1 MTDNNNNNNNIN
13 NNSSLE
19 SQNNNN
25 NIPSFLDPYP
35 LPIPPLSENI
45 IVDEVDTE
53 PVSKKELSP
62 DHKSNKFNS
71 IFFSN
76 SLITDLSASNLS
88 NSTEKEEQI
97 YVAIDDLLKNENLMT
112 EIIYTY
118 PNKYS
123 GIFKNKNNM
132 YKLIDYSTHMPYMT
146 DDEEITYKFPYK
158 STELLKSDAP
168 YIHNSFFDHN
178 SQVCIYFLQFL
189 QNSNNNSNNLLCGY
203 FSKIFISIFE
213 KNPEKLSEI
222 LFNNSYEFINNMLDL
237 CSNFSIC
244 ECIQI
249 ILVNENPAIKEKKI
263 YILEGL
269 FKYIY
274 KQEYSYNICTN
285 IIIFPLIN
293 NNEVFMKFISENF
306 GIFKKNIL
314 DQNNK
319 NFKKYNEKIF
329 EMFYYLIEFF
339 KESISREKE
348 NEYIESRKTLDN
360 YINENVENYIDF
372 FQNLIIKLIDN
383 NYFYYNNKE
392 DNISSILKRIKL
404 YCLDI
409 LAYYV
414 KIVFLVKNE
423 KYINNLSHIINEN
436 ILYALTYFSYDFPLF
451 NLYHLSYLNLIESLS
466 QIHFELLIKD
476 KFFNIFL
483 KYFIENKFIE
493 DNNILI
499 SFSAKNLY
507 LIYSNF
513 LDFSNISMP
522 RELKLINET
531 LICKLIKLYTST
543 LEFKE
548 NKESNNFDFNI
559 NVDDEIDKKLN
570 VVDNKDFINI
580 EDLIGKGL
588 NEYNRQIS
596 LIKFGVSSE
605 NIEEVIDVEMSESK
619 INISS
624 NESNK
629 NKNNNNE
636 NNIEEDLDNGINEDN
651 ESDDSIKEIIKK
663 TNETVKKM
671 KEEEEEKE
679 RLEKEKNNNNN
690 KENENLNNNNEK
702 DINNNKNDINDMIDD
717 KNEKKI
723 KDDIKNDENELK
735 EEEKIEENI
744 ETEKNNENLNDL
756 NFNDNLEKKLDKE
769 IENEEKI
776 IEEKEDTVI
785 IKEEKEKKNNN
796 EEKNNTQQK
805 KIIKNNN
812 VFKYDK
818 EIIFDNHLK
827 ENLEEKDKE
836 IQFPKIKKKPNL
848 PINFLNNSTNFIQKI
863 NIDHVN
869 DKEYMKRPSI
879 NDIILSHENI
889 NITNK
894 DEKKK
899 HKKLYLK
906 KEENTN
912 VNHNISQTEE
922 HLDEKVDKYKNNN
935 NIVLPIIKDNNNN
948 HLNVSFE
955 FKNKKLKPVI
965 KATGL
970 TSNNIN
976 NSLLTKS
983 LNIHR
988 DNKFWTKKD
997 NFNNNIGN
1005 KDNIKK

>member
-1 MTDNNNNNNNIN
+1 MTDNNNNIN
-13 NNSSLE
+13 NNNTNQILE

-45 IVDEVDTE
+45 IVDEVDRE
-53 PVSKKELSP
+53 PSSKKELSP
-62 DHKSNKFNS
+62 DHKSNKYNS
-71 IFFSN
+71 IYFSN
-76 SLITDLSASNLS
+76 SLISDLSSSNLS
-88 NSTEKEEQI
+88 NNTEKEEQI
-97 YVAIDDLLKNENLMT
+97 YVSIDDLLKNENLMT

-123 GIFKNKNNM
+123 SIFKNKNNM
-132 YKLIDYSTHMPYMT
+132 IKLIDYSTHMPYMT

-168 YIHNSFFDHN
+168 YIQNSFFDN
-178 SQVCIYFLQFL
+178 KSQVCNYFLQFL

-222 LFNNSYEFINNMLDL
+222 LFNNNYEFINNMLEL
-237 CSNFSIC
+237 CMNFSIC

-249 ILVNENPAIKEKKI
+249 ILVNENATLKEKKI

-274 KQEYSYNICTN
+274 KEDYSYNICTN

-306 GIFKKNIL
+306 SIFKKNIL

-339 KESISREKE
+339 KESISKEKE

-360 YINENVENYIDF
+360 YIIENSENFIDF

-392 DNISSILKRIKL
+392 DNLNSILKRIKL

-414 KIVFLVKNE
+414 KIIFSIKNE
-423 KYINNLSHIINEN
+423 KYINNLSHLINEN
-436 ILYALTYFSYDFPLF
+436 ILYSLTNFSYDFPLF

-476 KFFNIFL
+476 KFFYVFL
-483 KYFIENKFIE
+483 QYFIENKFND
-493 DNNILI
+493 DNNILV
-499 SFSAKNLY
+499 SFSAKNLH

-513 LDFSNISMP
+513 LDCSNFSMP

-531 LICKLIKLYTST
+531 LISKLIKLYNSN
-543 LEFKE
+543 LLYKE
-548 NKESNNFDFNI
+548 NKSENFDSNF

-570 VVDNKDFINI
+570 VLENQDFNNI
-580 EDLIGKGL
+580 EDLITKGL
-588 NEYNRQIS
+588 NEYNRQINLS
-596 LIKFGVSSE
+596 RTGVSSE
-605 NIEEVIDVEMSESK
+605 NIEEVIDIEMSESR
-619 INISS
+619 INVSNDLSS
-624 NESNK
+624 KK
-629 NKNNNNE
+629 NK
-636 NNIEEDLDNGINEDN
+636 EDLDNGLNEDN
-651 ESDDSIKEIIKK
+651 ESDDSMKEIIKQS
-663 TNETVKKM
+663 NEMVKKI
-671 KEEEEEKE
+671 KEEKE
-679 RLEKEKNNNNN
+679 KVEKENNENNNNENNENKNENNNENNIINENDNNNNDNQNNKNENNNEINNNNN
-690 KENENLNNNNEK
+690 EINNNNENNNENK
-702 DINNNKNDINDMIDD
+702 KNEDENNKNDD
-717 KNEKKI
+717 
-723 KDDIKNDENELK
+723 ELK
-735 EEEKIEENI
+735 EEEEKIEENI
-744 ETEKNNENLNDL
+744 ETEKSNENLFDSSIN
-756 NFNDNLEKKLDKE
+756 NNLEKKLEKE
-769 IENEEKI
+769 IEKEEKN
-776 IEEKEDTVI
+776 IEEKEDIVN
-785 IKEEKEKKNNN
+785 IKEEKKEEKKD
-796 EEKNNTQQK
+796 EKNPK
-805 KIIKNNN
+805 KNIKNNN

-818 EIIFDNHLK
+818 EIIFDKDNNNNN
-827 ENLEEKDKE
+827 EDKE

-848 PINFLNNSTNFIQKI
+848 PINFLNNSTNFIQKM
-863 NIDHVN
+863 NIEHVN
-869 DKEYMKRPSI
+869 EKDHLKRPSI
-879 NDIILSHENI
+879 NEIILSHENI
-889 NITNK
+889 NK
-894 DEKKK
+894 DDKKK

-906 KEENTN
+906 KEENN
-912 VNHNISQTEE
+912 NNIQTEE
-922 HLDEKVDKYKNNN
+922 QEDKQKNTNNNN
-935 NIVLPIIKDNNNN
+935 NIVLPIIKDTN

-970 TSNNIN
+970 TNN

-988 DNKFWTKKD
+988 DNKFWKKD

-1005 KDNIKK
+1005 KDSTKK

>member
-1 MTDNNNNNNNIN
+1 MTDNNNNINNNIN
-13 NNSSLE
+13 NNSSIE

-25 NIPSFLDPYP
+25 FPSFLDPYP
-35 LPIPPLSENI
+35 LPVPPLSENI

-88 NSTEKEEQI
+88 NSTDKEEQ
-97 YVAIDDLLKNENLMT
+97 VNVSIDDLLKNENLMT

-123 GIFKNKNNM
+123 GIFKNKINM
-132 YKLIDYSTHMPYMT
+132 FKLIDYSTHMPYMT

-168 YIHNSFFDHN
+168 YIHNSFFNHN

-213 KNPEKLSEI
+213 KNPEKLCEI
-222 LFNNSYEFINNMLDL
+222 LFNNSYEFINNMLEL
-237 CSNFSIC
+237 CNNFSIC

-249 ILVNENPAIKEKKI
+249 ILVNENAAIKEKKI

-274 KQEYSYNICTN
+274 KQDYSYNICTN
-285 IIIFPLIN
+285 IIIFPLVN

-306 GIFKKNIL
+306 NIFKKNIL

-360 YINENVENYIDF
+360 YINENVENFIDF

-392 DNISSILKRIKL
+392 DKISSILKRIKL

-409 LAYYV
+409 LVYYV
-414 KIVFLVKNE
+414 KIIFLVKNE
-423 KYINNLSHIINEN
+423 KYINNLTHIINEN
-436 ILYALTYFSYDFPLF
+436 ILYGLTYFSYDFPLF

-476 KFFNIFL
+476 KFFYIFL
-483 KYFIENKFIE
+483 NYFTENKFIE
-493 DNNILI
+493 DHNILI

-507 LIYSNF
+507 SIYSNF
-513 LDFSNISMP
+513 LEFSNVPMP

-543 LEFKE
+543 LVFKE
-548 NKESNNFDFNI
+548 KKENNNFDFNI

-570 VVDNKDFINI
+570 VVENQDFTNI

-605 NIEEVIDVEMSESK
+605 NIEEVIDIEMSESK
-619 INISS
+619 INISN
-624 NESNK
+624 NENNK
-629 NKNNNNE
+629 NKNNNG

-679 RLEKEKNNNNN
+679 KNILNIKENENINNNNENDINNNKDDDNNNN
-690 KENENLNNNNEK
+690 KEEKNEN
-702 DINNNKNDINDMIDD
+702 
-717 KNEKKI
+717 KI
-723 KDDIKNDENELK
+723 KDDSKNDENDLK
-735 EEEKIEENI
+735 EEDKIEENI
-744 ETEKNNENLNDL
+744 ETEKSNDNLNDL

-769 IENEEKI
+769 QENEEKI

-785 IKEEKEKKNNN
+785 IKEEKEPKKNNN
-796 EEKNNTQQK
+796 EEKNNIQQK
-805 KIIKNNN
+805 KSIKNNN

-818 EIIFDNHLK
+818 EIIFDAHLK
-827 ENLEEKDKE
+827 ENNEEKD

-906 KEENTN
+906 KEDNN
-912 VNHNISQTEE
+912 FINHNISQTEE
-922 HLDEKVDKYKNNN
+922 HSEEKVDKIKNNN

-970 TSNNIN
+970 TGNNIN

-983 LNIHR
+983 LNIHK
-988 DNKFWTKKD
+988 DIKFWTKKD
-997 NFNNNIGN
+997 NFNNNIVN